1 MTESRA
7 KTPSGK
13 AALEIGE
20 DIGVSLV
27 PLLKSAP
34 VEGDDRAIF
43 WAAFVGSIYGQM
55 AADIGRPAA
64 NAVIAV
70 ASKVLDNVRLDE
82 SAH

>member
-1 MTESRA
+1 VIASKTESGKRA
-7 KTPSGK
+7 L
-13 AALEIGE
+13 AIGE
-20 DIGVSLV
+20 DVGIAMV

-34 VEGDDRAIF
+34 VEGDDRVIF

-55 AADIGRPAA
+55 AADVGRDAD
-64 NAVIAV
+64 NAVIAI